1 MAYTVDDAIAA
12 VNSTQAAQPLGKS
25 AYIRAHVSIK
35 EDGGETIDGDGPLMI
50 PYYQTALLGNLG
62 WAAAPEFRF
71 FVQRG
76 ANGPQFLL
84 GLDIEPIFVLAGPIP
99 LRLPSFLIP
108 ILQRLGLLRKHYG
121 GHFRIDLQYQQPDFT
136 IVLNENQLNPRL
148 TGRIGSIALAGAI
161 VPPANV
167 EVVLESV
174 ATADV
179 WQ

>member
-1 MAYTVDDAIAA
+1 VAYTVDDAIAA

-25 AYIRAHVSIK
+25 AYIQAHVSIK
-35 EDGGETIDGDGPLMI
+35 EDSGETIDGNGPLMI

-62 WAAAPEFRF
+62 WAADSQFRF
-71 FVQRG
+71 VMQRG
-76 ANGPQFLL
+76 AGGPQFLL
-84 GLDIEPIFVLAGPIP
+84 GLDIEPILVLLGPIL
-99 LRLPSFLIP
+99 LRPPAFLLST
-108 ILQRLGLLRKHYG
+108 LQRFGLLRKRYG

-136 IVLNENQLNPRL
+136 IVLSETQMNPRL

-161 VPPANV
+161 LPPANV